1 MNYYSSMNVRKYV
14 PTMHISESVNEYSPL
29 FIEKFTYLK
38 ILSISEVNNYYSMTV
53 FKTSQAGAVT

>member
-1 MNYYSSMNVRKYV
+1 MNVRKYV